1 MAMRFLITAGPTRE
15 FLDPVRFISN
25 PSTGKMGFA
34 IAEAARK
41 ISPDV
46 VLISG
51 PTHLQ
56 PPRHVRFTPVVS
68 AMEMSAAVKR
78 AARRAD
84 IVIMSAAVGD
94 WRPLHVSKRKQKKT
108 AGPQTIKLVRTP
120 DILASLGKRKRRGQI
135 LVGFAAETNDLMKYA
150 RGKLE
155 RKNLDL
161 IVAND
166 VSAPGAGF
174 AADTNRVILLWRS
187 GEVEELPKASKKQ
200 IAAWITQRV
209 VRYARLVAK
218 KN

>member
-1 MAMRFLITAGPTRE
+1 MRFLVTAGPTRE
-15 FLDPVRFISN
+15 HLDPVRFLSN

-46 VLISG
+46 TLISG

-56 PPRHVRFTPVVS
+56 PPRNVRFTPVVS
-68 AMEMSAAVKR
+68 AMEMFAAVKHV
-78 AARRAD
+78 ARRVD

-94 WRPLHVSKRKQKKT
+94 WRPLRVSKRKQKKKS
-108 AGPQTIKLVRTP
+108 GPQTITLVRTP
-120 DILASLGKRKRRGQI
+120 DILASLGKRKRRGQV
-135 LVGFAAETNDLMKYA
+135 LVGFAAETHGLLKYA

-166 VSAPGAGF
+166 VSARDAGF
-174 AADTNRVILLWRS
+174 ASDTNRVILLWR
-187 GEVEELPKASKKQ
+187 GGKIERLPKANK
-200 IAAWITQRV
+200 ARVARWILQRV
-209 VRYARLVAK
+209 VRYAKVAAQ
-218 KN
+218 